1 MEIERLKESF
11 GIACRTKCWGGKICL
26 QMKANFILL
35 YFFLVP
41 KVSQVEETLNTPG
54 YFKSRKKAL
63 STQEP
68 EAVPISWSH
77 KYTSWTVSSIQASPT
92 E

>member
-1 MEIERLKESF
+1 ML
-11 GIACRTKCWGGKICL
+11 GGEICL

-41 KVSQVEETLNTPG
+41 KVSQVKETLNTPG

-77 KYTSWTVSSIQASPT
+77 KYTSRTVSSIQASPT